1 MASGSRPYR
10 AASSSKL
17 AARTAPT
24 AIVFTRMPFGVH
36 AAAIAP
42 VRLFTAALAAP
53 YGAACGMATRLAPE
67 EMLTIEPLPFSSI
80 TAAAARDRNHTLPR
94 FTARTWCHSSS
105 VHFRIDLVSAP
116 PALFTRMS
124 TVPSSATVWSI
135 SCWHSSA
142 LVTSVG
148 TVKARRPSARTSLAV
163 VSSGS
168 RRRAAR
174 TTSAPCSARTSAV
187 PRPIPVPPPVMTAT
201 RPSSENRSL
210 M

>member
-1 MASGSRPYR
+1 MRRRRASF
-10 AASSSKL
+10 

-135 SCWHSSA
+135 SCLA
-142 LVTSVG
+142 LVR
-148 TVKARRPSARTSLAV
+148 ARHI
-163 VSSGS
+163 
-168 RRRAAR
+168 RRHRQGATAER
-174 TTSAPCSARTSAV
+174 SHFTRRCLEWFPTPGGQDDVSAV
-187 PRPIPVPPPVMTAT
+187 LGENQRRSSTDSGATAGDDCDT
-201 RPSSENRSL
+201 SFE
-210 M
+210 